1 VAEQLVNMLCK
12 QEMVKIQFFQQLHL
26 LEVVLEVQ
34 NNLLLEL
41 V

>member
-1 VAEQLVNMLCK
+1 MLCK
-12 QEMVKIQFFQQLHL
+12 QEMVKIQLFQQLHP